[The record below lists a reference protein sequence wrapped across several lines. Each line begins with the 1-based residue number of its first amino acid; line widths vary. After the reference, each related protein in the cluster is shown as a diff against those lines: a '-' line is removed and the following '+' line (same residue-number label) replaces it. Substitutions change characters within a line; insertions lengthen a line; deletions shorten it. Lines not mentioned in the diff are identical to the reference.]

1 MGIKNI
7 IFDFG
12 GVLID
17 WNPRYMYQKVFD
29 NQSEMEYFLT
39 NVCTE
44 DWNLQQ
50 DKDRSLAEGT
60 QFLIQKFPNHSNLIK
75 LFYDRWEEM
84 LNGII
89 EENVKLIAILKSE
102 YKLYGLTNWS
112 AETFPIALKKY
123 SFLQEFDGIVVS
135 GTEKLIKPDPK
146 IFNLLL
152 NRYQLKAQES
162 VFIDDNIK
170 NIIAAKEIGFS
181 TIHIDDNIN
190 LELELIKMKIL
201 N

>member
-1 MGIKNI
+1 MNIKNI

-12 GVLID
+12 GVLVD

-29 NQSEMEYFLT
+29 NPSEMEDFLT
-39 NVCTE
+39 NICTE

-50 DKDRSLAEGT
+50 DKDRTLADGT
-60 QFLIQKFPNHSNLIK
+60 SYLIQKHPTYTNLIK
-75 LFYDRWEEM
+75 LFYERWEEM
-84 LNGII
+84 LKGTI
-89 EENVKLIAILKSE
+89 EENVKLISILKSD

-123 SFLQEFDGIVVS
+123 SFFQEFDGIVVS

-146 IFNLLL
+146 IFNILL

-162 VFIDDNIK
+162 IFIDDNIN
-170 NIIAAKEIGFS
+170 NIIAAKEIGFY
-181 TIHIDDNIN
+181 TIHINETIN
-190 LELELIKMKIL
+190 LEAELKQMNII
-201 N
+201 